1 MTWRGGARGALR
13 SRAKWGYHLC
23 MFYVY
28 IILLKN
34 GQNYVGFTR
43 DLRKRLLRHQHHSS
57 PTTSR
62 IPPKELIFYA
72 AFRSKEKALAFEKY
86 LKSSS
91 GFAFRN
97 KRLVSPPLAKR

>member
-1 MTWRGGARGALR
+1 
-13 SRAKWGYHLC
+13 

-28 IILLKN
+28 ILKLEN
-34 GQNYVGFTR
+34 DQYYTGFTK
-43 DLRKRLLRHQHHSS
+43 DLKKRLERHKNHSS

-62 IPPKELIFYA
+62 LEPKDLVFYA
-72 AFRSKEKALAFEKY
+72 AFKSKQKALDFERY

-97 KRLVSPPLAKR
+97 KRLI

>member
-1 MTWRGGARGALR
+1 
-13 SRAKWGYHLC
+13 

-28 IILLKN
+28 ILKLKN
-34 GQNYVGFTR
+34 GQHYTGFTR
-43 DLRKRLLRHQHHSS
+43 NLEKRLTRHKNHSS

-62 IPPKELIFYA
+62 IELEELIFFA
-72 AFRSKEKALAFEKY
+72 AFKSKEKALDFERY

-97 KRLVSPPLAKR
+97 KRLI